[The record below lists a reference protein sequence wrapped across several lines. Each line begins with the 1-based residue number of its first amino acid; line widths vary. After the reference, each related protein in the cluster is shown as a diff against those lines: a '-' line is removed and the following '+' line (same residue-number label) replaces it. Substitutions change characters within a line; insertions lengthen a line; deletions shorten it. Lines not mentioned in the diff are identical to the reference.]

1 MAQTEGFCCLSR
13 LCIYMTNSC
22 PTVGGFEDPGPSE
35 TGVPDVIDR
44 TDMILSA
51 DIASVDA
58 LDSGR
63 ASSRFRPQYDQRV
76 QSFRIRWML
85 AVVMSDRTPGW
96 RTVRDERDTSV
107 LPAVLRMAREVTVN
121 TAKARR
127 ELGYAPVID
136 GAAGMAALG

>member
-76 QSFRIRWML
+76 QSLRIRWML
-85 AVVMSDRTPGW
+85 AVVMSDRTLAGSA
-96 RTVRDERDTSV
+96 TVTHLSIPSYAWTTTDHY
-107 LPAVLRMAREVTVN
+107 PVT
-121 TAKARR
+121 TR
-127 ELGYAPVID
+127 
-136 GAAGMAALG
+136 